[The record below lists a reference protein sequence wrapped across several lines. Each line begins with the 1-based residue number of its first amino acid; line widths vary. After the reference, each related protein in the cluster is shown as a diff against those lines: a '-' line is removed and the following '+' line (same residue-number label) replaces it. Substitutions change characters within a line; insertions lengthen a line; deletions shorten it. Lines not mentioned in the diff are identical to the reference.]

1 MLMLRRRICSWWGLG
16 SRSSY
21 TCVYNICKACAFA
34 GMTSSSAFTRMML
47 ASASARMMTAS
58 IFTGMPVI
66 FAKSLWR
73 RTCFSTKEPVF
84 SENLFWGNLISQDLI
99 SPRNLFFS
107 AKCCQILG
115 NQILGNLISRNQIS
129 SRHLLFSMKL
139 IFLRETLSNS
149 AKCCIILWS
158 IIPRRA
164 FWVHEGLSD
173 STKTMYNSQAASSRL
188 ILPPIF
194 IVFSLLSEPITIF
207 VKGNKWQ
214 RNNPC
219 LYNIYIFY
227 LYFYSPKIRF
237 FSWSEERN

>member
-21 TCVYNICKACAFA
+21 TCIYNICKACAFP

-73 RTCFSTKEPVF
+73 RTCFSAKEPVF

-129 SRHLLFSMKL
+129 SRHLLFSMKPIL
-139 IFLRETLSNS
+139 IRETLSNS

-173 STKTMYNSQAASSRL
+173 STKTLYNSASSFFKANFA
-188 ILPPIF
+188 IYF
-194 IVFSLLSEPITIF
+194 HGFSLLSEPVNHF
-207 VKGNKWQ
+207 
-214 RNNPC
+214 R
-219 LYNIYIFY
+219 
-227 LYFYSPKIRF
+227 
-237 FSWSEERN
+237 ERKQMTKK